1 MPRPPLGMASD
12 PGDWWFNRHMRIAV
26 IAPPWA
32 PIPPALYGGIE
43 LIVDELARGFQTA
56 GHEVILFATG
66 DSTSSV
72 PTKWVLE
79 KAEGYRIGVSV
90 PELRHI
96 MHAYDAVQDYDI
108 VHDHT
113 VLGPIYAEKFPD
125 LKVVTTI
132 HGPFNEE
139 LTDIY
144 RRVADRVPIIAISH
158 AQRQHVPEVPIRR
171 VIHHGI
177 DPEAFPVGQGD
188 GGYFLFLGR
197 MAPEKGAH
205 RAVEAAWKAGVPLM
219 LAAKMR
225 EPWEFEYFE
234 IYVKPYLNK
243 DLQYLGEVPHE
254 EKVRLLAGARA
265 LLNPIRWA
273 EPFGL
278 VMVEALA
285 CGTPVITFP
294 EGAAPE
300 IIEDGKTGFLC
311 RDVAE
316 MAERIGQVDQLERSA
331 CRAVVDQYFCT
342 SRMVAEHLDLFEELI
357 S

>member
-1 MPRPPLGMASD
+1 
-12 PGDWWFNRHMRIAV
+12 MRIAV

-43 LIVDELARGFQTA
+43 LIVDELARGYQAA
-56 GHEVILFATG
+56 GHEVVLFATG

-72 PTKWVLE
+72 PNKWVLE
-79 KAEGYRIGVSV
+79 RAEGHRIGVAV
-90 PELRHI
+90 PELRHV
-96 MHAYDAVQDYDI
+96 MHAYEQLQDFDI

-113 VLGPIYAEKFPD
+113 VLGPIYADRFPD
-125 LKVVTTI
+125 LRVVTTI

-139 LTDIY
+139 LVDIY
-144 RRVADRVPIIAISH
+144 RRMAERVPVIAISH
-158 AQRQHVPEVPIRR
+158 DQRRHAPEVPIVR

-177 DPEAFPVGQGD
+177 DPEAFPVGRGD
-188 GGYFLFLGR
+188 GGYFLYLGR

-205 RAVEAAWKAGVPLM
+205 RAVEAAWKAGVPLL

-225 EPWEFEYFE
+225 EPWEFQYFE
-234 IYVKPYLNK
+234 TYVKPYLNEN
-243 DLQYLGEVPHE
+243 LRYLGEVPHA
-254 EKVRLLAGARA
+254 EKVNLLAGARA

-278 VMVEALA
+278 VMVEAMA
-285 CGTPVITFP
+285 CGTPVLAFA

-311 RDVAE
+311 QDVDD
-316 MAERIGQVDQLERSA
+316 MATRIGQVDQLERPA
-331 CRAVVDQYFCT
+331 CRRAVEDYFST
-342 SRMVAEHLDLFEELI
+342 NRMVAEHLDLFEDLLGRD